1 MPQDLEILVK
11 ALMQGSEHPFLRQP
25 TENVVLIS
33 QKINPEKVKF
43 SYVGFGKI
51 ELEDKRRKE
60 AQFTAGPF
68 LSREEKSR
76 VNPFICNIL
85 DVTPLFGIFWRPH
98 HRLSQRKKA
107 AYAQAIGGRG
117 GTPNQR

>member
-1 MPQDLEILVK
+1 
-11 ALMQGSEHPFLRQP
+11 MQGSEHPFFLQP

-33 QKINPEKVKF
+33 QKINPGKVKF

-68 LSREEKSR
+68 
-76 VNPFICNIL
+76 PFL
-85 DVTPLFGIFWRPH
+85 
-98 HRLSQRKKA
+98 
-107 AYAQAIGGRG
+107 RG
-117 GTPNQR
+117 EIAR